1 MLSLDYT
8 LNADAVRA
16 DYEKAVYTEPKV
28 DVYAL
33 MENNSLKLD
42 EALWYQAWQGFLF
55 LKQLPY
61 RSDNL
66 AAEIRRV
73 VFKNI
78 LKGEEIATENGTAYQ
93 TLNGEIFS
101 SFTDEAL
108 IEKMARALQE
118 CYRNAKVTHDSTA
131 DHILTTP
138 SHLQKF
144 LLHGKLERQSLI
156 RLIFA
161 LGMEFEDFQKFLS
174 KSAFIRQLSPAVP
187 EELVLRYGIL
197 NHLSWK
203 DIVRLKYVAEEI
215 FANLQPTEL
224 TDNDDASTTTDFED
238 SELNVS
244 EDDFVENILR
254 PCCNDAIN
262 KLNENSEQYSLTAWR
277 FVRDH
282 SILRDVE
289 QEMIGTAVYPDCK
302 NEDGQIIFKGHD
314 TVFLT
319 DSVQRYAEFFRLK
332 DYDFPAVTSGKVLS
346 QDMYCRFLTYRI
358 IMPNLKKGDHATK
371 LYSMK
376 YGELPTE
383 IVDNI
388 LHYHEIITLPKK
400 NHLID
405 RYDILVV
412 LFYHFLMQHWKYG
425 KNPFVAKNQSE
436 AKELR
441 QKFFNL
447 ANDALEDTGY
457 AELSDKNPLDLLLRI
472 SLLSVNPLE
481 IYSRIYELNVITSLA
496 NDPNFAPEKYPAA
509 SRVQKTLDALIKTYN
524 NPNLRGLQSELKELV
539 NLRERVEKV
548 LPRCRI

>member
-1 MLSLDYT
+1 MASLDYT
-8 LNADAVRA
+8 LNSDAVRA
-16 DYEKAVYTEPKV
+16 DYEKAVYTESKV
-28 DVYAL
+28 DVYSL
-33 MENNSLKLD
+33 MKSNSLKLD
-42 EALWYQAWQGFLF
+42 EALWYQAWQGYLF
-55 LKQLPY
+55 LKRLPY
-61 RSDNL
+61 RNDNL

-78 LKGEEIATENGTAYQ
+78 LKGEEITTENGIAYQ
-93 TLNGEIFS
+93 TSDGEIFS
-101 SFTDEAL
+101 SFTDETL

-118 CYRNAKVTHDSTA
+118 CYRDAKVTHDSTA

-144 LLHGKLERQSLI
+144 LLRGKLERQSLI
-156 RLIFA
+156 RLVFA
-161 LGMEFEDFQKFLS
+161 LGMEFENFQKFLS

-197 NHLSWK
+197 NNVPWK
-203 DIVRLKYVAEEI
+203 DIVRLKCVAEEI
-215 FANLQPTEL
+215 LTKLQPT
-224 TDNDDASTTTDFED
+224 DDDDASTTTDFED
-238 SELNVS
+238 NELIVS
-244 EDDFVENILR
+244 EDDFIENILR
-254 PCCNDAIN
+254 PCCNDAIK
-262 KLNENSEQYSLTAWR
+262 KLNEGSAQYSLTAWR
-277 FVRDH
+277 FVRDY

-289 QEMIGTAVYPDCK
+289 QEMSGTAVYSDCK

-319 DSVQRYAEFFRLK
+319 DTVQRYGEFFHLK

-358 IMPNLKKGDHATK
+358 IMSNLKKGDHATK

-376 YGELPTE
+376 YGELSIE

-412 LFYHFLMQHWKYG
+412 LFYHFLMKYWKDG
-425 KNPFVAKNQSE
+425 KNPFVAKNQNE
-436 AKELR
+436 AEELR
-441 QKFFNL
+441 RKFFNL

-472 SLLSVNPLE
+472 SLLSVSPLE
-481 IYSRIYELNVITSLA
+481 VYSRIYELNVITSLV
-496 NDPNFAPEKYPAA
+496 NDPKFVPKNYPSAF
-509 SRVQKTLDALIKTYN
+509 RVWKTLDALIKTYN
-524 NPNLRGLQSELKELV
+524 NPNLRGLQSELKDLV
-539 NLRERVEKV
+539 DLRERVEKV

>member
-1 MLSLDYT
+1 MAVLDYT
-8 LNADAVRA
+8 LNSDAIRSN
-16 DYEKAVYTEPKV
+16 YEGVVYIKPYI

-42 EALWYQAWQGFLF
+42 EALWYQAWQGYLF
-55 LKQLPY
+55 LKRLPY
-61 RSDNL
+61 RNDNL

-93 TLNGEIFS
+93 TSDGEIFS
-101 SFTDEAL
+101 SFTDETL

-144 LLHGKLERQSLI
+144 LLRGKLERQSLI
-156 RLIFA
+156 RLVFA

-197 NHLSWK
+197 NHVPWK
-203 DIVRLKYVAEEI
+203 DIVRLKGVAEKILFE
-215 FANLQPTEL
+215 LQPPEP
-224 TDNDDASTTTDFED
+224 TDEDDAPFTRDFED
-238 SELNVS
+238 DELKLP
-244 EDDFVENILR
+244 ETDFVEKILR

-262 KLNENSEQYSLTAWR
+262 KLNEGSAQYSLTAWR

-289 QEMIGTAVYPDCK
+289 QEMSGAAVYSDFE
-302 NEDGQIIFKGHD
+302 NEDGQIISKGYD

-319 DSVQRYAEFFRLK
+319 DTVQRYAEFFSLK

-376 YGELPTE
+376 YGELSTE
-383 IVDNI
+383 IGDNI

-412 LFYHFLMQHWKYG
+412 LFYYFLMQHWKYG
-425 KNPFVAKNQSE
+425 KNPFVAKNQNE
-436 AKELR
+436 AEELR
-441 QKFFNL
+441 LKFFNL
-447 ANDALEDTGY
+447 ANDALENTGY

-472 SLLSVNPLE
+472 SLLSVSPLE
-481 IYSRIYELNVITSLA
+481 VYSRIYELNVITSLV
-496 NDPNFAPEKYPAA
+496 NDSKFVPKNYPSAF
-509 SRVQKTLDALIKTYN
+509 RVWKTLDALIKTYN

-539 NLRERVEKV
+539 DLKERVEKV
-548 LPRCRI
+548 LQRCRI

>member
-1 MLSLDYT
+1 MASLDYT
-8 LNADAVRA
+8 LNLDVVRS
-16 DYEKAVYTEPKV
+16 DYERIVYIEPSI

-55 LKQLPY
+55 LKNLPC

-66 AAEIRRV
+66 AAEIRRI
-73 VFKNI
+73 VFRNI
-78 LKGEEIATENGTAYQ
+78 LKGEEITTENGTAYQ
-93 TLNGEIFS
+93 TSDGKIFS
-101 SFTDEAL
+101 SFTDETL
-108 IEKMARALQE
+108 IKKMASALQK
-118 CYRNAKVTHDSTA
+118 CYRNAQVTHDSTA

-144 LLHGKLERQSLI
+144 LLKGKLERQSLI
-156 RLIFA
+156 RLVFA
-161 LGMEFEDFQKFLS
+161 LGIEFEDFQKFLS

-187 EELVLRYGIL
+187 AELVLRYGVL
-197 NHLSWK
+197 NNVPWK
-203 DIVRLKYVAEEI
+203 DIVRLKCVAEEI
-215 FANLQPTEL
+215 LAKLQPT
-224 TDNDDASTTTDFED
+224 DDDDASTTTDFED
-238 SELNVS
+238 SELEVP
-244 EDDFVENILR
+244 EDEFIENILR
-254 PCCNDAIN
+254 PCCNEAVKKIN
-262 KLNENSEQYSLTAWR
+262 EGSEQYSLTAWR

-289 QEMIGTAVYPDCK
+289 QEMSGTAVYSDCK
-302 NEDGQIIFKGHD
+302 NEDGQIIFRGHD

-319 DSVQRYAEFFRLK
+319 DTVQRYADFFRLK

-358 IMPNLKKGDHATK
+358 IMPSLKKGDHAAK

-376 YGELPTE
+376 YGDLPTE
-383 IVDNI
+383 IGGNI
-388 LHYHEIITLPKK
+388 LHYHEIINLPKK

-436 AKELR
+436 TEELR
-441 QKFFNL
+441 HKFFNL

-472 SLLSVNPLE
+472 SFLSVNPLE
-481 IYSRIYELNVITSLA
+481 IYSRIYELNVITSLV
-496 NDPNFAPEKYPAA
+496 NDPKFESKKYPSA
-509 SRVQKTLDALIKTYN
+509 SRVWKTLDALSATYDN
-524 NPNLRGLQSELKELV
+524 LNLRDLQSEIKEIV
-539 NLRERVEKV
+539 DLRARVEKI
-548 LPRCRI
+548 LPRC